1 MAKSCLDERPFTKVD
16 NMKISFKIT
25 SIIALLFALLAAI
38 SLIARY
44 GLTSAND
51 ALKTIYEDRVICLK
65 QLGDIDYMIP
75 RTRTLTMDMI
85 IDPRPENISKRMA
98 EIDTDVAEVK
108 KIWGEY
114 KATYLTPEEAKLADA
129 YEASQSKYFTEG
141 LMPTL
146 AAIKSGDLET
156 ASAIYKQRI
165 SPISATLRSDAAN
178 LFQLQLD
185 VAKQEYDGQVDR
197 YGWIKWVSGL
207 LIIGGAAFALA
218 VSVALIR
225 GINRSLQQAIE
236 SANSVAR
243 GDLTKAVSV
252 SSKDEAGMVL
262 SALAEMKSSLL
273 SVVSQ
278 VRDGADS
285 VAQAS
290 AEISQGNHDLSVR
303 TEQQASA
310 LQQTAASMEELSSTV
325 RQNSDSAK
333 HADQMAQ
340 EARSVAL
347 KGGEVVSQVVGT
359 MKGIQDSSQK
369 IHEIISVIDGLA
381 FQTNI
386 LALNAAVEAARAGE
400 SGRGFA
406 VVASEVRSLAKR
418 SAESAKEIRQLIS
431 SSSAQVATGVS
442 QIRKA
447 GVNITQI
454 VEGIRGVAANMSQ
467 ISASSAEQSSGLTEI
482 TAAVRQ
488 LDEITQQNAAVV
500 ERAVSQANDLEVRAS
515 TLSDAVSGFKL
526 LQGTAEE
533 AMTLVDRAISYRRQC
548 GSRDAYL
555 RELTQADKSFF
566 DRDMYVFALDHNGTY
581 QAFGGNQAKV

>member
-236 SANSVAR
+236 SANSVAH

-273 SVVSQ
+273 AVVSQ

-369 IHEIISVIDGLA
+369 IYEIISVIDGIA

-400 SGRGFA
+400 QGRGFA
-406 VVASEVRSLAKR
+406 VVASEVRALAGR
-418 SAESAKEIRQLIS
+418 SASAAKEIKTL
-431 SSSAQVATGVS
+431 
-442 QIRKA
+442 
-447 GVNITQI
+447 
-454 VEGIRGVAANMSQ
+454 
-467 ISASSAEQSSGLTEI
+467 ISASVERVEEGSALVDMAGQTMNEVVDAIGRVTQVVTEI
-482 TAAVRQ
+482 SAASAAQNLGVGQIGDAVSQMDRA
-488 LDEITQQNAAVV
+488 TQQNAALV
-500 ERAVSQANDLEVRAS
+500 EEMAAAAASLKAQAQNLVATVAVFQTGSAGADPTRHPALSQQP
-515 TLSDAVSGFKL
+515 GF
-526 LQGTAEE
+526 
-533 AMTLVDRAISYRRQC
+533 
-548 GSRDAYL
+548 L
-555 RELTQADKSFF
+555 RLAQS
-566 DRDMYVFALDHNGTY
+566 
-581 QAFGGNQAKV
+581 

>member
-1 MAKSCLDERPFTKVD
+1 MG

-25 SIIALLFALLAAI
+25 SVVGLLFALIAAI
-38 SLIARY
+38 SLIARH

-51 ALKTIYEDRVICLK
+51 ALKTIYEDRVVCLK

-85 IDPRPENISKRMA
+85 MDPRPENISKRLA
-98 EIDTDVAEVK
+98 EVESDVREVK
-108 KIWGEY
+108 KIWSEY
-114 KATYLTPEEAKLADA
+114 KATYLTPDEAKLADA
-129 YEASQSKYFTEG
+129 YEATQGKYFTEG
-141 LMPTL
+141 LTPAL
-146 AAIKSGDLET
+146 VAIKAGDIAAAT
-156 ASAIYKQRI
+156 SIYQKSI
-165 SPISATLRSDAAN
+165 SPISATLRDDAAK

-185 VAKQEYDGQVDR
+185 VAKEVFDSQVDR

-207 LIIGGAAFALA
+207 LIIGGAAFAFV

-236 SANSVAR
+236 SANSVAK
-243 GDLTKAVSV
+243 GDLSKSVSV
-252 SSKDEAGMVL
+252 STRDEAGMVL
-262 SALAEMKSSLL
+262 SALAEMKTSLL

-285 VAQAS
+285 VARAS

-325 RQNSDSAK
+325 KQNSDSAK

-347 KGGEVVSQVVGT
+347 KGGEVVSHVVGT

-369 IHEIISVIDGLA
+369 IYEIISVIDGIA

-400 SGRGFA
+400 QGRGFA
-406 VVASEVRSLAKR
+406 VVASEVRALAGR
-418 SAESAKEIRQLIS
+418 SASAAKEIKTL
-431 SSSAQVATGVS
+431 
-442 QIRKA
+442 
-447 GVNITQI
+447 
-454 VEGIRGVAANMSQ
+454 
-467 ISASSAEQSSGLTEI
+467 ISASVERVEEGSALVDMAGQTMNEVVEAIGRVTHVVTEI
-482 TAAVRQ
+482 SAASAAQNLGVGQIGEAVSQMDRV
-488 LDEITQQNAAVV
+488 TQQNAALV
-500 ERAVSQANDLEVRAS
+500 EEMAAAAAS
-515 TLSDAVSGFKL
+515 LK
-526 LQGTAEE
+526 
-533 AMTLVDRAISYRRQC
+533 
-548 GSRDAYL
+548 
-555 RELTQADKSFF
+555 TQAQALVGTVA
-566 DRDMYVFALDHNGTY
+566 VFNTGGADLNFHRSSGELQAL
-581 QAFGGNQAKV
+581 GGGSLSAGVPLALGS

>member
-207 LIIGGAAFALA
+207 LIIGGAAFASA

-369 IHEIISVIDGLA
+369 IHEIISVIDGIA

-400 SGRGFA
+400 QGRGFA
-406 VVASEVRSLAKR
+406 VVASEVRALAGR
-418 SAESAKEIRQLIS
+418 SASAAKEIKTL
-431 SSSAQVATGVS
+431 
-442 QIRKA
+442 
-447 GVNITQI
+447 
-454 VEGIRGVAANMSQ
+454 
-467 ISASSAEQSSGLTEI
+467 ISASVERVEEGSALVDMAGQTMNEVVDAIGRVTQVVTEI
-482 TAAVRQ
+482 SAASAAQNLGVGQIGDAVSQMDRA
-488 LDEITQQNAAVV
+488 TQQNAALV
-500 ERAVSQANDLEVRAS
+500 EEMAAAAASLKAQAQNLVTTVAVFETGSAGAAQAHHQALSQEP
-515 TLSDAVSGFKL
+515 GF
-526 LQGTAEE
+526 
-533 AMTLVDRAISYRRQC
+533 
-548 GSRDAYL
+548 L
-555 RELTQADKSFF
+555 RLAQS
-566 DRDMYVFALDHNGTY
+566 
-581 QAFGGNQAKV
+581 

>member
-369 IHEIISVIDGLA
+369 IHEIISVIDGIA

-400 SGRGFA
+400 QGRGFA
-406 VVASEVRSLAKR
+406 VVASEVRALAGR
-418 SAESAKEIRQLIS
+418 SASAAKEIKTL
-431 SSSAQVATGVS
+431 
-442 QIRKA
+442 
-447 GVNITQI
+447 
-454 VEGIRGVAANMSQ
+454 
-467 ISASSAEQSSGLTEI
+467 ISASVERVEEGSALVDMAGQTMNEVVDAIGRVTQVVTEI
-482 TAAVRQ
+482 SAASAAQNLGVGQIGDAVSQMDRA
-488 LDEITQQNAAVV
+488 TQQNAALV
-500 ERAVSQANDLEVRAS
+500 EEMAAAAASLKAQAQNLVTTVAVFETGSAGAAQAHHQALSQEP
-515 TLSDAVSGFKL
+515 GF
-526 LQGTAEE
+526 
-533 AMTLVDRAISYRRQC
+533 
-548 GSRDAYL
+548 L
-555 RELTQADKSFF
+555 RLAQS
-566 DRDMYVFALDHNGTY
+566 
-581 QAFGGNQAKV
+581 

>member
-1 MAKSCLDERPFTKVD
+1 
-16 NMKISFKIT
+16 
-25 SIIALLFALLAAI
+25 
-38 SLIARY
+38 
-44 GLTSAND
+44 
-51 ALKTIYEDRVICLK
+51 
-65 QLGDIDYMIP
+65 
-75 RTRTLTMDMI
+75 
-85 IDPRPENISKRMA
+85 
-98 EIDTDVAEVK
+98 
-108 KIWGEY
+108 
-114 KATYLTPEEAKLADA
+114 
-129 YEASQSKYFTEG
+129 
-141 LMPTL
+141 
-146 AAIKSGDLET
+146 
-156 ASAIYKQRI
+156 
-165 SPISATLRSDAAN
+165 
-178 LFQLQLD
+178 
-185 VAKQEYDGQVDR
+185 VDR

-369 IHEIISVIDGLA
+369 IHEIISVIDGIA

-400 SGRGFA
+400 QGRGFA
-406 VVASEVRSLAKR
+406 VVASEVRALAGR
-418 SAESAKEIRQLIS
+418 SASAAKEIKTL
-431 SSSAQVATGVS
+431 
-442 QIRKA
+442 
-447 GVNITQI
+447 
-454 VEGIRGVAANMSQ
+454 
-467 ISASSAEQSSGLTEI
+467 ISASVERVEEGSALVDMAGQTMNEVVDAIGRVTQVVTEI
-482 TAAVRQ
+482 SAASAAQNLGVGQIGDAVSQMDRA
-488 LDEITQQNAAVV
+488 TQQNAALV
-500 ERAVSQANDLEVRAS
+500 EEMAAAAASLKAQAQNLVTTVAVFETGSAGAAQAHHQALSQEP
-515 TLSDAVSGFKL
+515 GF
-526 LQGTAEE
+526 
-533 AMTLVDRAISYRRQC
+533 
-548 GSRDAYL
+548 L
-555 RELTQADKSFF
+555 RLAQS
-566 DRDMYVFALDHNGTY
+566 
-581 QAFGGNQAKV
+581 